1 MIFVPLSV
9 RRGLCSL
16 TCFWVQFSL
25 LFYWHIFYICFIKED
40 GKGKKRYIMKKRIRQ
55 YIGLLSAVLAYYAV
69 HEGAHLLY
77 ALSTGVF
84 RQINFMGIGMQI
96 GIYEERMSDTGLGI
110 FCSVG
115 VAATMI
121 TAYVLTLTSAQICKV
136 KSKTFKACMYY
147 ITIAM
152 LLLDPLYLSILC
164 GFFGGGDMNGIALL
178 LPEWLARSFFGVLLV
193 INCVIF
199 WKVVLPKYKEAFAEQ

>member
-1 MIFVPLSV
+1 
-9 RRGLCSL
+9 
-16 TCFWVQFSL
+16 
-25 LFYWHIFYICFIKED
+25 
-40 GKGKKRYIMKKRIRQ
+40 MKKRIRQ

-77 ALSTGVF
+77 ALSTGGF

-115 VAATMI
+115 VVATMI

-136 KSKTFKACMYY
+136 KSKTIKACMYY

-164 GFFGGGDMNGIALL
+164 
-178 LPEWLARSFFGVLLV
+178 
-193 INCVIF
+193 
-199 WKVVLPKYKEAFAEQ
+199 

>member
-1 MIFVPLSV
+1 
-9 RRGLCSL
+9 
-16 TCFWVQFSL
+16 
-25 LFYWHIFYICFIKED
+25 
-40 GKGKKRYIMKKRIRQ
+40 MKKRIRQ

-96 GIYEERMSDTGLGI
+96 
-110 FCSVG
+110 
-115 VAATMI
+115 
-121 TAYVLTLTSAQICKV
+121 CKV

-178 LPEWLARSFFGVLLV
+178 LSEWLARSFFGVLLV

>member
-1 MIFVPLSV
+1 MN
-9 RRGLCSL
+9 
-16 TCFWVQFSL
+16 
-25 LFYWHIFYICFIKED
+25 
-40 GKGKKRYIMKKRIRQ
+40 KRIRQ
-55 YIGLLSAVLAYYAV
+55 YIGLLSAVLMYYIIHA
-69 HEGAHLLY
+69 GAHLIY
-77 ALSTGVF
+77 ALSVGAF
-84 RQINFMGIGMQI
+84 RKINFMGLGMQI

-115 VAATMI
+115 VGATMI

-136 KSKTFKACMYY
+136 KSKIFKACMYY

-178 LPEWLARSFFGVLLV
+178 LPEWLARSFIGALLV
-193 INCVIF
+193 INCLIF
-199 WKVVLPKYKEAFAEQ
+199 WKVVLPRYKEAFAEQ